1 MFFARYGTGSDCHIF
16 STGTEMVS
24 AHESKSTYE
33 PVAVNTIQ
41 SVQESDISETVTVIP
56 MVAEEVSVEPE
67 EELAEPLATQEEIE
81 LLALCVMAEAE
92 GECEY
97 GQRLVIDVVLN
108 RVDDPHFPDT
118 IYDVIYQKNQFAG
131 MYGDRITRC
140 YVKDEL
146 VQLVKEEL
154 ENRTNEDVVFFRTG
168 HYHSYGVP
176 MFQVGAHYF
185 RVTIKGGVHYEELS
199 KGIAVLCSGDHVG
212 TVSGRRDHYSFV
224 REAVSMEGFANLVSM
239 LDYAVNTR
247 RKRHITGGL
256 LISAALLLGGLAIT
270 VISVHDEEDNYDE

>member
-1 MFFARYGTGSDCHIF
+1 MKKLICSLLVMVLVLTATSF
-16 STGTEMVS
+16 STGTEMPS
-24 AHESKSTYE
+24 APEPVDTYE
-33 PVAVNTIQ
+33 PVAIN
-41 SVQESDISETVTVIP
+41 SVQLDRLNDISEAVTVTP
-56 MVAEEVSVEPE
+56 MVAKEVVAVLE
-67 EELAEPLATQEEIE
+67 EEPAEPLATREEIE

-146 VQLVKEEL
+146 VQLVEEEL

-176 MFQVGAHYF
+176 VLQVGAHYF
-185 RVTIKGGVHYEELS
+185 S
-199 KGIAVLCSGDHVG
+199 S
-212 TVSGRRDHYSFV
+212 
-224 REAVSMEGFANLVSM
+224 
-239 LDYAVNTR
+239 
-247 RKRHITGGL
+247 
-256 LISAALLLGGLAIT
+256 
-270 VISVHDEEDNYDE
+270 YD

>member
-1 MFFARYGTGSDCHIF
+1 MKKLICSLLVMVLVLTATSF

-56 MVAEEVSVEPE
+56 MVAEEVSVESE

-108 RVDDPHFPDT
+108 RVDNPHFPDT

-146 VQLVKEEL
+146 VQLVEEEL
-154 ENRTNEDVVFFRTG
+154 ENRTNEEVVFFRAG

-185 RVTIKGGVHYEELS
+185 S
-199 KGIAVLCSGDHVG
+199 S
-212 TVSGRRDHYSFV
+212 
-224 REAVSMEGFANLVSM
+224 
-239 LDYAVNTR
+239 
-247 RKRHITGGL
+247 
-256 LISAALLLGGLAIT
+256 
-270 VISVHDEEDNYDE
+270 YD

>member
-1 MFFARYGTGSDCHIF
+1 MKKLLCSLLMVTMILTAVSF
-16 STGTEMVS
+16 STGTELPS
-24 AHESKSTYE
+24 APEPVDTYE
-33 PVAVNTIQ
+33 PVAINNIQPVQVN
-41 SVQESDISETVTVIP
+41 DISEVATVTP
-56 MVAEEVSVEPE
+56 MVAEEVVAVLE
-67 EELAEPLATQEEIE
+67 EEPAEPLVTREEIE

-146 VQLVKEEL
+146 VQLVEEEL

-176 MFQVGAHYF
+176 VLQVGAHYF
-185 RVTIKGGVHYEELS
+185 S
-199 KGIAVLCSGDHVG
+199 S
-212 TVSGRRDHYSFV
+212 
-224 REAVSMEGFANLVSM
+224 
-239 LDYAVNTR
+239 
-247 RKRHITGGL
+247 
-256 LISAALLLGGLAIT
+256 
-270 VISVHDEEDNYDE
+270 YD

>member
-1 MFFARYGTGSDCHIF
+1 MKKLICSLLVMVLVLTATSF

-24 AHESKSTYE
+24 AHESKNTYE

-81 LLALCVMAEAE
+81 LLALCAMAEAE

-146 VQLVKEEL
+146 VQLVEEEL
-154 ENRTNEDVVFFRTG
+154 ENRTNEEVVFFRTG

-185 RVTIKGGVHYEELS
+185 S
-199 KGIAVLCSGDHVG
+199 S
-212 TVSGRRDHYSFV
+212 
-224 REAVSMEGFANLVSM
+224 
-239 LDYAVNTR
+239 
-247 RKRHITGGL
+247 
-256 LISAALLLGGLAIT
+256 
-270 VISVHDEEDNYDE
+270 YD

>member
-1 MFFARYGTGSDCHIF
+1 MKKLICSLLVMVLVLTATSF

-67 EELAEPLATQEEIE
+67 EELAESLATQEEIE

-146 VQLVKEEL
+146 VQLVEEEL

-185 RVTIKGGVHYEELS
+185 S
-199 KGIAVLCSGDHVG
+199 S
-212 TVSGRRDHYSFV
+212 
-224 REAVSMEGFANLVSM
+224 
-239 LDYAVNTR
+239 
-247 RKRHITGGL
+247 
-256 LISAALLLGGLAIT
+256 
-270 VISVHDEEDNYDE
+270 YD